1 MHILL
6 TNDDGISAPG
16 LMAIY
21 KQLRSI
27 ADVTVV
33 APQDAQSGAGHSI
46 TLEPL
51 TYSKVP
57 FGGGGDQAFSVDGS
71 PADCV
76 KLAVNAIVDTPIDMV
91 VSGINCGAN
100 VGIHLYYSGTVAA
113 AMEAAFYN
121 IPSIAL
127 STARREEEP
136 DFKTAAEYSL
146 KVIKKLLPAP
156 PGNVL
161 NVNIPDLTEGK
172 PKGVVVVP
180 HSTNGFDEIYDT
192 ETNEHGQTLYTF
204 AGCEHRDDNVLPL
217 DTNSLADGFITIT
230 SLHCDLTDYQGN
242 FLLEQIDFNDLNETN
257 QK

>member
-33 APQDAQSGAGHSI
+33 APQNAQSGAGHSI

-57 FGGGGDQAFSVDGS
+57 FGEDSQAFSVDGS

-121 IPSIAL
+121 IPAISL
-127 STARREEEP
+127 STVRREEEP

-146 KVIKKLLPAP
+146 KVIKKLLPAS
-156 PGNVL
+156 PGNVI
-161 NVNIPDLTEGK
+161 NVNIPDLTEHK

-180 HSTNGFDEIYDT
+180 HSTNGFDENYSSEMNGD
-192 ETNEHGQTLYTF
+192 GQTFFTF
-204 AGCEHRDDNVLPL
+204 IGCEHRDDDVLPL

-242 FLLEQIDFNDLNETN
+242 FLLDQIDFNDLNETN